1 MERKFIFSYERIYR
15 LLVEYS
21 ETREGCYV
29 AKMIGTVYIDT
40 HLDEALLLK
49 AVREKWQ
56 PNPGYGIAVPI
67 EWKKAEKYCHIYV
80 EDISE
85 IETVEG
91 KVGCFFSAF
100 NDVKILQVSW
110 GKEKS

>member
-1 MERKFIFSYERIYR
+1 M
-15 LLVEYS
+15 
-21 ETREGCYV
+21 
-29 AKMIGTVYIDT
+29 AKVIGTVYLDT
-40 HLDEALLLK
+40 DLDEALLLK

-67 EWKKAEKYCHIYV
+67 EWKQVQKYCHIYV
-80 EDISE
+80 EDFSE
-85 IETVEG
+85 IETVESKLG
-91 KVGCFFSAF
+91 RFFAAF